1 MSNVKNKNQTIT
13 QKVASLS
20 AQAGIIMM
28 AAAATAG
35 VMDMNDHQKIKVI
48 VPNQPIFAYETEN
61 TETNNPVRSQREE
74 TAPHFISYNVS
85 QRTPGRHGRV

>member
-1 MSNVKNKNQTIT
+1 VSIKNKNQSIS
-13 QKVASLS
+13 QKVANLS

-48 VPNQPIFAYETEN
+48 MPNQPVFAYETEN
-61 TETNNPVRSQREE
+61 TGANNAVRTQREE